1 MTFANA
7 GDRTIAASYAGSNS
21 FMPSVSSAVSVKIV
35 NFTVAVSPA
44 TQSIN
49 GKKATYTL
57 TISGLNGFAG
67 TVSLA
72 CSGGPAN
79 TACSVNPASVTL
91 SASAATAP
99 AKATVTL
106 PNGAPIGTYTFT
118 FTGTFS
124 GVARTA
130 TATLTVK

>member
-1 MTFANA
+1 MKPFFLATA
-7 GDRTIAASYAGSNS
+7 
-21 FMPSVSSAVSVKIV
+21 SAVIV

-44 TQSIN
+44 TPSIN

-118 FTGTFS
+118 GTFS